1 MISFSDLYEAVVQQ
15 PTPPQQQP
23 AQQGNQQTAQQ
34 YQQSPQ
40 QYGQQPQK
48 PTGLIGKIKAGYNNI
63 NNKYET
69 GKSIGKA
76 VGAAMLPMAGTLAMI
91 GAPMLSS
98 DPNTQS
104 TIRTAG
110 IVGGMALP
118 MLMRAGR

>member
-15 PTPPQQQP
+15 PTPPQYQQTP
-23 AQQGNQQTAQQ
+23 SQNMHSQYGNQPVQ
-34 YQQSPQ
+34 
-40 QYGQQPQK
+40 QK
-48 PTGLIGKIKAGYNNI
+48 PTGIIGKIKSGYDNI

-69 GKSIGKA
+69 GKSIAKG
-76 VGAAMLPMAGTLAMI
+76 VGSMMLPMAGTLAMV

-110 IVGGMALP
+110 MIGGMALP
-118 MLMRAGR
+118 ALMRFSR